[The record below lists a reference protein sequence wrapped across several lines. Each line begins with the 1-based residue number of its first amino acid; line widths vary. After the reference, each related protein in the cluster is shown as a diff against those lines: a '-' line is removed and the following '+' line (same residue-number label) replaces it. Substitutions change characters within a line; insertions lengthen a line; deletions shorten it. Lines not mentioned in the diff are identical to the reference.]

1 MKPFAITL
9 LSLIFGVSMTYAQNK
24 EKKQENKSINLDLT
38 TKTNNNLLASS
49 EIQPVELKD
58 AGNQVNV
65 LKPVGAIKTVDNFN
79 LRLIPNA
86 YSNRSGKDDSVILQK
101 KLDPQSSVKM
111 PGTEKL
117 NQPARKVDT
126 LKVLPLNASKK

>member
-1 MKPFAITL
+1 M
-9 LSLIFGVSMTYAQNK
+9 IFGISLTYAQNK
-24 EKKQENKSINLDLT
+24 EKKQENKSINLDFT
-38 TKTNNNLLASS
+38 TKTYNNLLASS
-49 EIQPVELKD
+49 EIQPVELKE

-65 LKPVGAIKTVDNFN
+65 LKPVGSIKTVDNFN

-101 KLDPQSSVKM
+101 KLDPKSSVMM

-126 LKVLPLNASKK
+126 LKVLPLNDIKK